1 MTNKKN
7 PTTFVNSLDIYLHVT
22 LCNNVLSHK
31 SYICNERI
39 RKVNFSNR
47 YFSNTNFVVYKA

>member
-1 MTNKKN
+1 MTNKKP

-47 YFSNTNFVVYKA
+47 YFSNTSFVVY